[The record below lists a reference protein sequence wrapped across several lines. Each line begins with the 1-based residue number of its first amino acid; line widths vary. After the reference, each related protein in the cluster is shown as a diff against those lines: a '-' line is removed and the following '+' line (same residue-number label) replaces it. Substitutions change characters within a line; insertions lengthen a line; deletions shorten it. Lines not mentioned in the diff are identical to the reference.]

1 MSSLSDPSPRD
12 SPRGAHRRTADARG
26 TDQLCGGNRVELLV
40 GGEATYAAML
50 AAISAAERSIQL
62 TTYILHSDATGER
75 FAAALAER
83 ATAMDG
89 RIDVRLMFD
98 AVGSFGTVS
107 EDYLLRLVE
116 AGVKVHIYHPI
127 LPARRRLQERL
138 QELHA
143 RYEIARGRKPR
154 PPSPFTPDF
163 WGFHRRNHQK
173 ILVVDDRV
181 AFTGGINIGDEYL
194 DREVDGRAVRGW
206 HDLHVRVEGPAA
218 VELGNAFRGAWNRSG
233 GVPMPGT
240 AKGRCEKSPVRLAV
254 CANVEWD
261 ATKGRFRRMKRLWMR
276 SAYLEK
282 IWDAVASVRI
292 ANAYFLPDAELRL
305 ALCQAAERGVRVQVI
320 VPKDPD
326 VRIVYHASRYVYDE
340 LLVAGVEI
348 HEFVGSMMHAKA
360 AVIDDA
366 WATVGSFNLDHRSF
380 RHNLEAGVRVE
391 DGDFAARLAAQF
403 ERDLASCERVE
414 LGQWRGRSWF
424 SRLREAL
431 SHLFAWWL

>member
-1 MSSLSDPSPRD
+1 MSSSPALSLRAFLRRPAGSA
-12 SPRGAHRRTADARG
+12 GYVRRTDR
-26 TDQLCGGNRVELLV
+26 LCGGNRVELLV
-40 GGEATYAAML
+40 GGAATYEAML
-50 AAISAAERSIQL
+50 AAIASAEQSIQI

-75 FAAALAER
+75 FARALAER
-83 ATAMDG
+83 AAAKDG
-89 RIDVRLMFD
+89 SIDVRLMFD

-107 EDYLLRLVE
+107 DEFLMRLVE

-127 LPARRRLQERL
+127 LPARRRLQATL
-138 QELHA
+138 QKLHA
-143 RYEIARGRKPR
+143 SYERARGRKPR
-154 PPSPFTPDF
+154 PPSPFSPDF

-173 ILVVDDRV
+173 ILVIDDRV

-194 DREVDGRAVRGW
+194 NREVQGRAIRGW

-233 GVPMPGT
+233 AVPMRGSTRPACVRT
-240 AKGRCEKSPVRLAV
+240 PVMLEV

-261 ATKGRFRRMKRLWMR
+261 AKKARFRNVRRTSMR
-276 SAYLEK
+276 TAYLH
-282 IWDAVASVRI
+282 ALQMARASVRI
-292 ANAYFLPDAELRL
+292 ANAYFLPDADLRR
-305 ALCQAAERGVRVQVI
+305 ALCRAAARGVRVQVI
-320 VPKDPD
+320 VPKDSD

-348 HEFVGSMMHAKA
+348 HEFVGPMMHAKA
-360 AVIDDA
+360 AVIDGE

-380 RHNLEAGVRVE
+380 RHNLEAGVQVL
-391 DGDFAARLAAQF
+391 DGDFAARLALQF

-414 LGQWRGRSWF
+414 LAQWRRRSWHA
-424 SRLREAL
+424 RLREEL

>member
-1 MSSLSDPSPRD
+1 VSSSLGHSLRAFLRRPAGP
-12 SPRGAHRRTADARG
+12 GAYVRRSER
-26 TDQLCGGNRVELLV
+26 LCGGNRIDLLV

-50 AAISAAERSIQL
+50 AAIASAERSVHL

-83 ATAMDG
+83 AAARDG
-89 RIDVRLMFD
+89 ALDVRLMFD
-98 AVGSFGTVS
+98 AVGSFETVS
-107 EDYLLRLVE
+107 DEFLMRLVE

-138 QELHA
+138 QQLHA
-143 RYEIARGRKPR
+143 RYELARGRTPR
-154 PPSPFTPDF
+154 SPSPFSPDF

-181 AFTGGINIGDEYL
+181 AFTGGINIGDEYV
-194 DREVDGRAVRGW
+194 DRDVGGHAVRGW

-218 VELGNAFRGAWNRSG
+218 VDLGNAFRGAWNRSG
-233 GVPMPGT
+233 AVPMRGSARADCVHT
-240 AKGRCEKSPVRLAV
+240 PVTLEV

-261 ATKGRFRRMKRLWMR
+261 ATKGRFRNVRRTSMR
-276 SAYLEK
+276 AAYLHA
-282 IWDAVASVRI
+282 IQAARASVSI
-292 ANAYFLPDAELRL
+292 ANAYFLPDADLRR
-305 ALCQAAERGVRVQVI
+305 ALCQAAQRGVRVQVL
-320 VPKDPD
+320 VPKDSD

-348 HEFVGSMMHAKA
+348 HEFAGPMMHAKA
-360 AVIDDA
+360 AVIDGE

-380 RHNLEAGVRVE
+380 RHNLEAGVQVLDRE
-391 DGDFAARLAAQF
+391 FAATLAAQF
-403 ERDLASCERVE
+403 ERDLASSERVE
-414 LGQWRGRSWF
+414 LVAWRKRSWHA
-424 SRLREAL
+424 RLREEL